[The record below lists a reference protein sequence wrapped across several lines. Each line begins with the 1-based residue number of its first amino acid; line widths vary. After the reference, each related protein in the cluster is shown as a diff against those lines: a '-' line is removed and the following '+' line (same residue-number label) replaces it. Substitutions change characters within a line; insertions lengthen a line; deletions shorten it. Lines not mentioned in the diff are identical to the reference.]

1 MENLKE
7 IKETDEELNQ
17 LISFK
22 VGEEVYGVDIL
33 NVKEVI
39 KIKEITS
46 IPKAPTFVKGVINLR
61 GDIIPI
67 IDFREKFGLSN
78 EDYTSATR
86 VIVVEIDER
95 LIGMVVD
102 AVSQVIR
109 IPRENNEPPPPL
121 VGGLSTE
128 YIRGLGKSGEKLIVL
143 VNIQK
148 ILSTE
153 EKIDLE
159 GFEKPLEPVG
169 AV

>member
-7 IKETDEELNQ
+7 IKEIDEELNQ

-22 VGEEVYGVDIL
+22 IGEEVYGVDIL

-109 IPRENNEPPPPL
+109 IPVRISSLPL
-121 VGGLSTE
+121 RWSVG
-128 YIRGLGKSGEKLIVL
+128 
-143 VNIQK
+143 
-148 ILSTE
+148 
-153 EKIDLE
+153 
-159 GFEKPLEPVG
+159 
-169 AV
+169 